1 MPTISFILSIVDCGI
16 ALRPCRVLEVS
27 QRMKSITRAVVSE
40 KAVRDRVKEN
50 RRVEVV

>member
-27 QRMKSITRAVVSE
+27 QRMNSYYSGGGSE